1 MARYIGRRLLLAL
14 VTLWLLAT
22 IVFIIANVL
31 PNDIGR
37 TILGPFAPQES
48 VDALN
53 QQLGTN
59 RPIIV
64 QYVESHLGL
73 LTLDFGDSF
82 VTGQPVGPQILAR
95 STVRQA
101 GRSRPADHDPDR
113 DRRRAVRGATP

>member
-1 MARYIGRRLLLAL
+1 MARFISRRLLLSL

-31 PNDIGR
+31 PNDVGR

-53 QQLGTN
+53 EQLGTN

-64 QYVESHLGL
+64 HGL
-73 LTLDFGDSF
+73 EHMIANEAGNCAMA
-82 VTGQPVGPQILAR
+82 GAR
-95 STVRQA
+95 VR
-101 GRSRPADHDPDR
+101 
-113 DRRRAVRGATP
+113 